1 MLKRTPSLWTILPLK
16 SHFSLLKSMFGIIC
30 YWKKIHRCF
39 VKRPLKLA
47 FYTAIGMRPPR
58 VHGAVARRPVVSGD
72 DQVAGQLS
80 EPNVV
85 AVAVARW
92 KYGDIG
98 GAHLDTNGPTQMA
111 SLSILMYFAIH
122 SHRELI
128 ILTSNQIG
136 CKGWTSN
143 TMLLLVC
150 LV

>member
-1 MLKRTPSLWTILPLK
+1 LEKNPSLLRQKAPEVGVLH
-16 SHFSLLKSMFGIIC
+16 SHG
-30 YWKKIHRCF
+30 
-39 VKRPLKLA
+39 
-47 FYTAIGMRPPR
+47 TRPPR

>member
-1 MLKRTPSLWTILPLK
+1 
-16 SHFSLLKSMFGIIC
+16 MFGIIC

-47 FYTAIGMRPPR
+47 FYTATGRGLRASMVPLP
-58 VHGAVARRPVVSGD
+58 GDLLVSGD